1 MIIPKK
7 TTVQLIKFAMV
18 GVLNTT
24 LSLAVIYTLMTFFHI
39 DVYTANIWG
48 YIVGIINS
56 FIWNKVW
63 VFKKNSGMVFK
74 EIFYFLLIFALCY
87 GTQFISLR
95 LMIESLSLNSYIAQ
109 LLAMAVYTVM
119 NFILNK
125 CVTFRC

>member
-1 MIIPKK
+1 MIIRKK

-24 LSLAVIYTLMTFFHI
+24 LSLAVIYALMTFFHVG
-39 DVYTANIWG
+39 VYTSNIWG

-63 VFKKNSGMVFK
+63 VFRKNGGTIYR
-74 EIFYFLLIFALCY
+74 EIFSFLVVFALCY
-87 GTQFISLR
+87 GIQFMSLR
-95 LMIESLSLNSYIAQ
+95 LMIEKLSLNSYLAQ
-109 LLAMAVYTVM
+109 LLAMGVYTIV